1 MILSSKLE
9 SSTSGPEKSAND
21 SQQQRNE
28 EGNDGNELSE
38 VVLRKRSDTNPT
50 SNLSSPTSNSS
61 IHMSLINPAT
71 GDQEKNTKVIIQ
83 RMKNQY
89 TYYVL

>member
-61 IHMSLINPAT
+61 IHMSLINPTT

-83 RMKNQY
+83 RIKNI
-89 TYYVL
+89 VFFS

>member
-1 MILSSKLE
+1 MGNEITLSSKLD

-21 SQQQRNE
+21 SQQHRNE

-61 IHMSLINPAT
+61 IHMSLINPTT

-83 RMKNQY
+83 RI
-89 TYYVL
+89 